1 MWEPTLIAQ
10 TANTVIATLAS
21 LVLNGYVTYRILTN
35 HNNLTNYQNLLVG
48 QAALYIFG
56 SVICLV
62 ANERMNLQMEYMVG
76 YPFVTLNYAAE
87 DIGGYTTYGFF
98 LCAIVIVSVC
108 YLILRRH
115 FRVSRY
121 SKRVRT
127 MQTKLSNGLLMQL
140 AVHVVFFAAFTIGGP
155 IFTLL
160 AVWFEFDG
168 ETFTTVVAVYYMVFY
183 MIFAWYPVMICMI
196 IKWSISGFLTT
207 KGPSAKV
214 AVEPA
219 IHKTGRTASERD
231 DSPTPKRHSVIWHS
245 T

>member
-87 DIGGYTTYGFF
+87 VSIKCLLDDTQIAQECLLMIFNVHRVLIF
-98 LCAIVIVSVC
+98 LRQAVTV
-108 YLILRRH
+108 L
-115 FRVSRY
+115 F
-121 SKRVRT
+121 
-127 MQTKLSNGLLMQL
+127 GLL
-140 AVHVVFFAAFTIGGP
+140 
-155 IFTLL
+155 
-160 AVWFEFDG
+160 
-168 ETFTTVVAVYYMVFY
+168 
-183 MIFAWYPVMICMI
+183 
-196 IKWSISGFLTT
+196 
-207 KGPSAKV
+207 
-214 AVEPA
+214 
-219 IHKTGRTASERD
+219 
-231 DSPTPKRHSVIWHS
+231 
-245 T
+245 

>member
-87 DIGGYTTYGFF
+87 
-98 LCAIVIVSVC
+98 VSIKC
-108 YLILRRH
+108 LLDDTQIA
-115 FRVSRY
+115 
-121 SKRVRT
+121 
-127 MQTKLSNGLLMQL
+127 QECLLMIFNL
-140 AVHVVFFAAFTIGGP
+140 AVHLVFFAAFTIGGP

-196 IKWSISGFLTT
+196 IKWSISGFLAT
-207 KGPSAKV
+207 KGPPAKV

-219 IHKTGRTASERD
+219 IHKTGRTAKDAPDALGARILSID
-231 DSPTPKRHSVIWHS
+231 ID
-245 T
+245 